1 MPRTP
6 RRTSS
11 NPGNRHGR
19 DPPFPVRAS
28 PTAAHPRNRPPG
40 PQICLQRTQGV
51 RVMVL
56 TPNRQKSDGHTRM
69 IDPSSKAWCRARNK
83 ECPFATPSACRAQI
97 AFDLAGP
104 RVGLR
109 SRHSALWAV
118 AGSGVDLQANRHPR
132 PLHFAPAGLELKL
145 VYKNLPPW
153 RLKGGA
159 AAGGSGGQRPQRGS
173 IRRGEAEDRGTS
185 RVPAGEVSGWSGE
198 AGASAH
204 SLSS

>member
-1 MPRTP
+1 MRTGSAQ
-6 RRTSS
+6 TS
-11 NPGNRHGR
+11 PERPQIR
-19 DPPFPVRAS
+19 
-28 PTAAHPRNRPPG
+28 PTAHSTGTGDVPVPPIARKAICAPVWQIQVVMTAPR
-40 PQICLQRTQGV
+40 
-51 RVMVL
+51 
-56 TPNRQKSDGHTRM
+56 SE
-69 IDPSSKAWCRARNK
+69 K
-83 ECPFATPSACRAQI
+83 ECPLATPSACRAQI

-104 RVGLR
+104 RVVLR

-132 PLHFAPAGLELKL
+132 PLHLAPAGLELKL

-159 AAGGSGGQRPQRGS
+159 AAGGSGGQSPQRGS

-185 RVPAGEVSGWSGE
+185 RVPAGEVCGRSGE

-204 SLSS
+204 SLSLWRPQGGARDHR